1 MSDRCFERATL
12 NVPGTRAVPGYVIH
26 CVECGAS
33 EKIATNTYGGSM
45 APEGIAQKFRNKGW
59 VVGSRDG
66 RDVCQNCQRRKRKS
80 RASSLVKQATNMIG
94 MTIKADPPRQ
104 MSRDDRR
111 VIFAKLNDVY
121 IDESKGYDG
130 GWSDQRVAKDL
141 GVPLAWVKEIRQEN
155 FGLESSNEDARA
167 VVKEAK
173 DLLAEINDRRKKF
186 DEDKEKLL
194 RSVDLSDV
202 VKKADEI
209 MKKLERLSELNGL
222 K

>member
-1 MSDRCFERATL
+1 
-12 NVPGTRAVPGYVIH
+12 
-26 CVECGAS
+26 
-33 EKIATNTYGGSM
+33 
-45 APEGIAQKFRNKGW
+45 
-59 VVGSRDG
+59 
-66 RDVCQNCQRRKRKS
+66 
-80 RASSLVKQATNMIG
+80 MIG